1 MTTTT
6 KPTMSVREASE
17 LLDLDPRTVSKAI
30 EEGTIPA
37 MKIGR
42 RILVLREPLMRMLS
56 GVEGA

>member
-56 GVEGA
+56 GVECA